1 MLGWLVIV
9 STSSSEE
16 SNVSDNVIARWEVGP
31 GGTNWIE
38 KLVRSGKAEQQS
50 FSGYPSRYIARAG
63 DILPLLAE
71 GPPAHT
77 GPAIFGDDYVLPA
90 NWRGQVTM
98 YSERI
103 QSCTNESMLTI
114 DAWDQS

>member
-9 STSSSEE
+9 STCLPEE
-16 SNVSDNVIARWEVGP
+16 DVLADNIIARWEVGP
-31 GGTNWIE
+31 GGIDWIE
-38 KLVRSGKAEQQS
+38 KLVESGKADQRS
-50 FSGYPSRYIARAG
+50 FSGYPNRYIARAG
-63 DILPLLAE
+63 DVLPLLTE
-71 GPPAHT
+71 NPPAHT

-98 YSERI
+98 YPERI
-103 QSCTNESMLTI
+103 KGCADDSVLTI